1 MTIYA
6 DALESKL
13 ESKLFQFQHV
23 SKIFYLLSVPALCE
37 QLIDWSP
44 SKQYVR
50 YRSCSR
56 GNFLHPCRRKPGWK
70 HFGLPC
76 CVPEQIL
83 ESANELPFGKSCYCW
98 HVFCRF
104 CIPTV
109 YCPSIFSSS
118 WASGRW
124 LSLQGSYWWEL
135 ELGGNSG
142 CRLHFGAN
150 CLRPLLLSFVSIR
163 KKGRMTPLRVKLG
176 IVTSWL
182 IAVISE
188 IPAILVMKYD
198 TDRKIC
204 LEDWP
209 NIGFARAYT
218 LATLFF
224 DFILPFTFMASVYSK
239 VIYRL
244 WRGSNHAGT
253 HLALLKRRK
262 KVTKLLLIITALHG
276 VCLFPDTVTYV
287 LSYFGFQYGS
297 IAYKVGT
304 VLVCVNSTV
313 NPFLYSLQ
321 SERFRR
327 SLRQLLQCCE
337 KCLVVRCWERRDV
350 IVVNDI
356 QMRG

>member
-1 MTIYA
+1 MSVTEV
-6 DALESKL
+6 LL
-13 ESKLFQFQHV
+13 GV
-23 SKIFYLLSVPALCE
+23 IFSILVVVNLVGNTLVCLVVFRNKSLRVPMNYLLVNLAIADMSFAVFVSPQYIVRPFFHHPEPPVGDFLC
-37 QLIDWSP
+37 
-44 SKQYVR
+44 KV
-50 YRSCSR
+50 
-56 GNFLHPCRRKPGWK
+56 
-70 HFGLPC
+70 
-76 CVPEQIL
+76 
-83 ESANELPFGKSCYCW
+83 A
-98 HVFCRF
+98 
-104 CIPTV
+104 T
-109 YCPSIFSSS
+109 
-118 WASGRW
+118 
-124 LSLQGSYWWEL
+124 
-135 ELGGNSG
+135 GGN
-142 CRLHFGAN
+142 
-150 CLRPLLLSFVSIR
+150 LSWVGTAASVFTLVLIASDR
-163 KKGRMTPLRVKLG
+163 YYSVLFPYGKKGRMTPLRVKLG

-337 KCLVVRCWERRDV
+337 KCLVARCWERRDV

>member
-1 MTIYA
+1 MSVTEVV
-6 DALESKL
+6 LG
-13 ESKLFQFQHV
+13 V
-23 SKIFYLLSVPALCE
+23 IFSILVVVNLVGNTLVCLVVFRNKSLRVPMNYLLVNLAIADMSFA
-37 QLIDWSP
+37 
-44 SKQYVR
+44 
-50 YRSCSR
+50 
-56 GNFLHPCRRKPGWK
+56 G
-70 HFGLPC
+70 
-76 CVPEQIL
+76 
-83 ESANELPFGKSCYCW
+83 
-98 HVFCRF
+98 F

-135 ELGGNSG
+135 ELGGNF
-142 CRLHFGAN
+142 RLHFGAN

-163 KKGRMTPLRVKLG
+163 KKRSYDASESKTWNCNQLDDCCDIWDPCDTSDEVRHRPKNLSWRLAQYWFCQSIHLSDSVLRLH
-176 IVTSWL
+176 T
-182 IAVISE
+182 AV
-188 IPAILVMKYD
+188 Y
-198 TDRKIC
+198 
-204 LEDWP
+204 
-209 NIGFARAYT
+209 
-218 LATLFF
+218 
-224 DFILPFTFMASVYSK
+224 FMASVYSK

-313 NPFLYSLQ
+313 NPFLHSLQ

-356 QMRG
+356 QQGNTLSDLYSYLS

>member
-1 MTIYA
+1 MGTAASVFTLVLIASDRYY
-6 DALESKL
+6 SV
-13 ESKLFQFQHV
+13 LFP
-23 SKIFYLLSVPALCE
+23 Y
-37 QLIDWSP
+37 
-44 SKQYVR
+44 
-50 YRSCSR
+50 
-56 GNFLHPCRRKPGWK
+56 G
-70 HFGLPC
+70 
-76 CVPEQIL
+76 
-83 ESANELPFGKSCYCW
+83 
-98 HVFCRF
+98 
-104 CIPTV
+104 
-109 YCPSIFSSS
+109 
-118 WASGRW
+118 
-124 LSLQGSYWWEL
+124 
-135 ELGGNSG
+135 
-142 CRLHFGAN
+142 
-150 CLRPLLLSFVSIR
+150 

-218 LATLFF
+218 LVTLFF

-356 QMRG
+356 QQGNTLSDLYSYLS